1 MIAMIGQ
8 LTTIFPVL
16 RTDALASGLPLVLA
30 PAAALLLQAGDYGFW
45 APIISALRG
54 IGIALS
60 GVGLMVAI
68 LIKGAA
74 GVNGDRHAFAARVA
88 EGVFA
93 GLFVVLLG
101 WFIYDRMVEWTP
113 L

>member
-1 MIAMIGQ
+1 MLQ
-8 LTTIFPVL
+8 ELVF
-16 RTDALASGLPLVLA
+16 LA
-30 PAAALLLQAGDYGFW
+30 QAEDYGFW
-45 APIISALRG
+45 SSTISTLRG
-54 IGIALS
+54 VGLAVS
-60 GVGLMVAI
+60 GVGLMISI

-74 GVNGDRHAFAARVA
+74 GTNGDRHALAARVA

-101 WFIYDRMVEWTP
+101 WFIYERMIEWTP

>member
-1 MIAMIGQ
+1 MIQDHM
-8 LTTIFPVL
+8 LTILLSTTLMEGAVCSPAS
-16 RTDALASGLPLVLA
+16 ALAPPLMLIA
-30 PAAALLLQAGDYGFW
+30 QAGDYGFW
-45 APIISALRG
+45 SSIISILRG
-54 IGIALS
+54 VGVAIS

-74 GVNGDRHAFAARVA
+74 ATNGDRHALAARVA

-93 GLFVVLLG
+93 GLFIVLLG

>member
-1 MIAMIGQ
+1 MIQ
-8 LTTIFPVL
+8 HLFTFL
-16 RTDALASGLPLVLA
+16 L
-30 PAAALLLQAGDYGFW
+30 AALTEHAAPLQTLTFLAQQGGYGFW
-45 APIISALRG
+45 SPIISTLRAAG
-54 IGIALS
+54 LAAS

-74 GVNGDRHAFAARVA
+74 ATNGDRHALAAKVA

-93 GLFVVLLG
+93 GLFFCLLG
-101 WFIYDRMVEWTP
+101 WFLYDRMVEWTP